1 MRNLDIPGII
11 DRLLF
16 TAIVI
21 GVLMAVL
28 AGWRYFDAAN
38 QLSANQAAQI
48 HDEGGEV
55 TVESKSQAHGLMA
68 SDLERRRL
76 LADQSN
82 MLMVGGAGLALIGRW
97 PVIAPSGRRQHQAQR
112 RGLQIP
118 VLRGTER
125 GRGSDIRFAT
135 CAMQHLQCESE
146 FLAFIS
152 IRGDKTSF
160 DGTSE
165 ETPHGITPWQ

>member
-82 MLMVGGAGLALIGRW
+82 MLMVGGAGLALIGLGWLAGDILRGRRRKAEEKDKAAQAAQ
-97 PVIAPSGRRQHQAQR
+97 APS
-112 RGLQIP
+112 
-118 VLRGTER
+118 
-125 GRGSDIRFAT
+125 
-135 CAMQHLQCESE
+135 
-146 FLAFIS
+146 
-152 IRGDKTSF
+152 
-160 DGTSE
+160 
-165 ETPHGITPWQ
+165 

>member
-21 GVLMAVL
+21 GILMTVV

-82 MLMVGGAGLALIGRW
+82 MLMVGGAGLALIGLGWLAGDILRGRRRKAEEKDKAAQAAK
-97 PVIAPSGRRQHQAQR
+97 APS
-112 RGLQIP
+112 
-118 VLRGTER
+118 
-125 GRGSDIRFAT
+125 
-135 CAMQHLQCESE
+135 
-146 FLAFIS
+146 
-152 IRGDKTSF
+152 
-160 DGTSE
+160 
-165 ETPHGITPWQ
+165 